1 MDFASL
7 HGAGTGVSET
17 VVVCRP
23 HQLREAAIVVSCL
36 PADRLTPVVTVESP
50 PMPEAE
56 YIALYEELKRSQDGV
71 QQVVGTDIGKDEAA
85 SADRQAVHRLI
96 AQMGRTDG
104 LRELIAPYRSWI
116 KRNELVSSLMTGFG
130 IQRAV
135 FLDDFAPEELNA
147 IDPALAAQWHGYQA
161 GLLGETYAAD
171 QTGERMFD
179 SVPEQIRLPSTDVTR
194 LTSHAWQLLRDPNGA
209 PERVI
214 EVPADDPT
222 VYVAALFA
230 ALRTGATLCAVEHAD
245 VEPSAALSAANPDA
259 EEAVLVENTGSAESL
274 LGAIYAHHR
283 AARLV
288 ITPRPDLR
296 PVRTAIAEQQRRIT
310 AAARSVSEE
319 EARGPAFLDVLW
331 RVLAAGG
338 GNPFAEVE
346 SAVTEQ
352 VPLSVI
358 AEVGGRRLTAF
369 TTGIPYSFVR
379 TDTADWSCKP
389 IGHVAADAV
398 LIILN
403 ELYSAVAPQPTA
415 AFSLVFDPG
424 FFRVSE
430 TKDVMRA
437 VGTHLTHPIL
447 LSERDTLLDALVTL
461 PKKLPVELIFFN
473 THGSDDSI
481 LLGEIPLRNSLIPQ
495 WLTLSHRP
503 VIFNNSCLS
512 WTGVGSEFIRAGARG
527 YIGSLWSIPS
537 KPAADFA
544 RLVVDRLTTQEMPAC
559 EAIVDTGL
567 RAGIERSYLYVG
579 TVAGRLDH
587 RRDHAVTGAET
598 ALAACAILDDAAGR
612 KPSKLSRVLHRE
624 MTVLRRTVE
633 GTPQERTPAYVD
645 VLLTELR
652 MLTWHDS
659 QPTGGWATED
669 ELIVRIEGS
678 LNRLDLPPEEAK
690 PRWADRFH
698 ATGMLHRQRHEWT
711 AALADFGRCAGYGE
725 FCRDRASVLHQMA
738 TIHMQLGDWEQAQSL
753 ALASHDLCKEQQD
766 RDGTMRA
773 MGLLGQL
780 SKRLE
785 RYGEALTYAQEGH
798 ALAVR
803 LQNRGEQVAF
813 NLDQST
819 LHLLQGET
827 DAAIAAANRALELS
841 RLDHD
846 ERKELTALGR
856 LGSCYRIK
864 GDLAVAERYAVR
876 GLAQARRI
884 DDSYE
889 VVCFAYDLA
898 ELLTLREQ
906 YTAALDYYRESAA
919 LAVKIG
925 AWDIGGDVLAQLVGC
940 ASRQMDGESL
950 WSAAMLAG
958 HVCIRSAD
966 ERLRLTLLPIAIHA
980 LKEAART
987 APAAVIERRVLEIDE
1002 VLPPDDG
1009 TGLPPEAKFLV
1020 GVLWLLGNWLRGNP
1034 NGADLHGIAH
1044 DLDRMSEGELG
1055 FAELV
1060 GQPYRGPVAPDGRS
1074 DRRWR
1079 LP

>member
-1 MDFASL
+1 MGLASPQEVS
-7 HGAGTGVSET
+7 AGVGDT

-23 HQLREAAIVVSCL
+23 DQLREAAIVVSCL
-36 PADRLTPVVTVESP
+36 PADRMTPVVTVDPP

-71 QQVVGTDIGKDEAA
+71 QQVVGTDIGKDEAV
-85 SADRQAVHRLI
+85 SAGRQALHRLI

-104 LRELIAPYRSWI
+104 LRELIASYRSWI
-116 KRNELVSSLMTGFG
+116 KRNELVSSLVTGLG

-135 FLDDFAPEELNA
+135 LLDDFAPEELNA
-147 IDPALAAQWHGYQA
+147 IDPALAARWHGYRA
-161 GLLGETYAAD
+161 GLLDETYVAD
-171 QTGERMFD
+171 QTGERMLD
-179 SVPEQIRLPSTDVTR
+179 SVPEQIRLPSTDLTQ
-194 LTSHAWQLLRDPNGA
+194 LTSHAWQLLRDLDRP

-222 VYVAALFA
+222 VYVEALFT
-230 ALRTGATLCAVEHAD
+230 ALRTGAALHAVEHAA
-245 VEPSAALSAANPDA
+245 VEPEAAFSAANPDA
-259 EEAVLVENTGSAESL
+259 EEAVLVENTGSADSL

-296 PVRTAIAEQQRRIT
+296 SVQTAIAEQQRRIT

-319 EARGPAFLDVLW
+319 EARGPAFLDALW

-346 SAVTEQ
+346 SAVTKQ
-352 VPLSVI
+352 VPPSAI

-379 TDTADWSCKP
+379 TGTADWSSKP

-403 ELYSAVAPQPTA
+403 ELYGAAAPQRAA

-447 LSERDTLLDALVTL
+447 LSERDTLLDALVSL
-461 PKKLPVELIFFN
+461 PKELPVELIFFN

-481 LLGEIPLRNSLIPQ
+481 LLGNIPLRNSLIPQ

-503 VIFNNSCLS
+503 IIFNNSCLS
-512 WTGVGSEFIRAGARG
+512 WTGVGSEFIRVGARG

-544 RLVVDRLTTQEMPAC
+544 RVVVDRLTVQEMPAC
-559 EAIVDTGL
+559 EAIVGTGL

-624 MTVLRRTVE
+624 ITALRRTVE

-652 MLTWHDS
+652 MLTWHES
-659 QPTGGWATED
+659 HPAGGWATED
-669 ELIVRIEGS
+669 ELIARIEGS

-698 ATGMLHRQRHEWT
+698 ATGMLHNQRNEWT

-725 FCRDRASVLHQMA
+725 FCRNRASVLHHMA

-753 ALASHDLCKEQQD
+753 AHASHDLCKEQQN

-785 RYGEALTYAQEGH
+785 RYDEAMTYAEEGH
-798 ALAVR
+798 ALAVK

-813 NLDQST
+813 KLDQST

-827 DAAIAAANRALELS
+827 DAAIAAATRALELS

-856 LGSCYRIK
+856 LGSCHRIK
-864 GDLAVAERYAVR
+864 GDLAAAERYAVQ

-884 DDSYE
+884 GDSYE
-889 VVCFAYDLA
+889 VVCFTFDIA

-906 YTAALDYYRESAA
+906 YAEALDYYRESAA

-925 AWDIGGDVLAQLVGC
+925 AWSIGGDVLAGFVGC
-940 ASRQMDGESL
+940 ASRQRDGEAL
-950 WSAAMLAG
+950 WSAAMLG
-958 HVCIRSAD
+958 SHICIRSAD
-966 ERLRLTLLPIAIHA
+966 ERLRLTLQPIAIHA

-1009 TGLPPEAKFLV
+1009 NGLPPEAKFLV
-1020 GVLWLLGNWLRGNP
+1020 VVLWLLGNWLRGNP
-1034 NGADLHGIAH
+1034 NAADLRAMAR
-1044 DLDRMSEGELG
+1044 DVDRMSGGELG

-1060 GQPYRGPVAPDGRS
+1060 DQPYAGPVASDGRKG
-1074 DRRWR
+1074 RWQQ
-1079 LP
+1079 P